1 MQASPDHSSNPYT
14 AVWTT
19 QVGMAVVRTPRTAWI
34 DAGLRALSTG
44 GPDAVRIERLARALG
59 VTKGGFYWHFDD
71 RDRLLDAMLG
81 TWERMVIDDVID
93 WVEGDG
99 GDARA
104 KLRRLFALAAA
115 RRDFIEVELAVRDW
129 ARRDKAAEQRLR
141 RVDNRRMDYLRSQ
154 FRAICD
160 DPDEVEVRCM
170 IVMSLFIAT
179 HFLAA
184 DHDGRRRSDV
194 IQLTLARL
202 LE

>member
-1 MQASPDHSSNPYT
+1 
-14 AVWTT
+14 
-19 QVGMAVVRTPRTAWI
+19 MAVVRTPRTAWI
-34 DAGLRALSTG
+34 DAGLRALSAG
-44 GPDAVRIERLARALG
+44 GPDAVRVERLARALG

-71 RDRLLDAMLG
+71 RDGLLDAMLG

-93 WVEGDG
+93 RVDGDG

-115 RRDFIEVELAVRDW
+115 RRDFVEVELAVRDW
-129 ARRDKAAEQRLR
+129 ARRDEAAAQRLR

-154 FRAICD
+154 FREICD
-160 DPDEVEVRCM
+160 DADEVEVRCM
-170 IVMSLFIAT
+170 LVMSLFIAT

>member
-1 MQASPDHSSNPYT
+1 
-14 AVWTT
+14 
-19 QVGMAVVRTPRTAWI
+19 MAVVRTPRNAWI
-34 DAGLRALSTG
+34 DAGLRALSAG
-44 GPDAVRIERLARALG
+44 GPDAVRVERLARALG

-71 RDRLLDAMLG
+71 RDGLLDAMLG

-93 WVEGDG
+93 RVEGDG

-115 RRDFIEVELAVRDW
+115 QRDFIEVELAVRDW
-129 ARRDKAAEQRLR
+129 ARRDKAAAQRLR

-154 FRAICD
+154 FREICD
-160 DPDEVEVRCM
+160 DADEVEVRCM
-170 IVMSLFIAT
+170 LVMSLFIAT

>member
-1 MQASPDHSSNPYT
+1 
-14 AVWTT
+14 
-19 QVGMAVVRTPRTAWI
+19 MAVVRTPRTAWI
-34 DAGLRALSTG
+34 DAGLRALSAG
-44 GPDAVRIERLARALG
+44 GPDAVRVERLARALG

-71 RDRLLDAMLG
+71 RDGLLDAMLG

-93 WVEGDG
+93 RVEGDG

-104 KLRRLFALAAA
+104 RLRRLFALAAA
-115 RRDFIEVELAVRDW
+115 RRDLVEVELAVRDW
-129 ARRDKAAEQRLR
+129 ARRDEAAAQRLR

-154 FRAICD
+154 FREICD
-160 DPDEVEVRCM
+160 DADEVEVRCM
-170 IVMSLFIAT
+170 LVMSLFIAT

>member
-1 MQASPDHSSNPYT
+1 
-14 AVWTT
+14 
-19 QVGMAVVRTPRTAWI
+19 MAVVRTPRTAWI
-34 DAGLRALSTG
+34 DAGLRALSAG
-44 GPDAVRIERLARALG
+44 GPDAVRVERLARALG

-71 RDRLLDAMLG
+71 RDGLLDAMLG

-93 WVEGDG
+93 RVEGDG

-104 KLRRLFALAAA
+104 KLRRLFALAAR
-115 RRDFIEVELAVRDW
+115 RRDFVEVELAVRDW
-129 ARRDKAAEQRLR
+129 ARRDEAAAQRLR

-154 FRAICD
+154 FREICD
-160 DPDEVEVRCM
+160 DADEVEVRCLL
-170 IVMSLFIAT
+170 VMSLFIAT